1 MKFLRAIDRWLAR
14 AEGIAL
20 VALLSAMVGVSFL
33 QVLLRNAFH
42 FGIEG
47 ADILLR
53 HGVLWIALL
62 GASLATRQARHIRI
76 DIFPKLI
83 PPGYRRLVEALTSLA
98 TFAVSASLVAAAWT
112 LVGLEREARTVLVLG
127 LPTWTAQVILPVG
140 FLFITFRL
148 GLRTIETI
156 LNRSPVQE
164 DA

>member
-1 MKFLRAIDRWLAR
+1 MKTLRALDRWLAR

-20 VALLSAMVGVSFL
+20 ATLLSAMVGVSFL
-33 QVLLRNAFH
+33 QVLLRNTFH

-62 GASLATRQARHIRI
+62 GASLATRQSRHIRI

-83 PPGYRRLVEALTSLA
+83 PPGYRWLVDGLTSLA
-98 TFAVSASLVAAAWT
+98 TFGVSAALVASAWT
-112 LVGLEREARTVLVLG
+112 LVMLEREAGTVLVLG
-127 LPTWTAQVILPVG
+127 LPTWIAQIILPIG

-156 LNRSPVQE
+156 LDRSALQE
-164 DA
+164 EA